1 MKVQAWADLK
11 DGLEPFGKGFALPRR
26 IDATCTGLPY
36 LVRLEIVLS
45 KQKKLEVEKMTA
57 EKLPRGPSVTSEGIR
72 KLPVAQMVR
81 DAALKRLLQVDGQGK
96 RSARLSPAQLPPA
109 EVVAEGGT
117 SDNALEWIALVYRL
131 AHACGMG
138 PTKAVMDAF
147 DLSRATAGR
156 RVDAARNAGYLGPAT
171 ERRAGG

>member
-1 MKVQAWADLK
+1 MAARANLEN
-11 DGLEPFGKGFALPRR
+11 GIEPFGKGFALPRR

-36 LVRLEIVLS
+36 LVGLEIVLS
-45 KQKKLEVEKMTA
+45 KQKKLEVERMTA

-81 DAALKRLLQVDGQGK
+81 DAALQVLFQVDGQAAK
-96 RSARLSPAQLPPA
+96 RSARLSPARLPPA

-131 AHACGMG
+131 AHASGMG